1 MAFRK
6 RRGDGKRRE
15 SWSSSGFR
23 MFHFQQQ
30 HPHSP
35 SIVTLPRAAAYIH
48 HRSDVRPRRL
58 RPSFLHRSLGAR
70 VRGRDPLRTFHLCV
84 TFDVSSL
91 RLSSEV
97 GFKQWIEKAID
108 SPDPS
113 VREEETSFCLQNVNA
128 VIALIKFDTAAAPF
142 EVAGVSSSG
151 EKE

>member
-1 MAFRK
+1 MSA
-6 RRGDGKRRE
+6 
-15 SWSSSGFR
+15 
-23 MFHFQQQ
+23 
-30 HPHSP
+30 P
-35 SIVTLPRAAAYIH
+35 
-48 HRSDVRPRRL
+48 
-58 RPSFLHRSLGAR
+58 
-70 VRGRDPLRTFHLCV
+70 
-84 TFDVSSL
+84 SL

-151 EKE
+151 EKEEVLRIGSSAQGSQGPSRERESAFAFHPALLQFIEVRLESSTLKTR

>member
-1 MAFRK
+1 MVVVGISDVPFPAAASTLTP
-6 RRGDGKRRE
+6 D
-15 SWSSSGFR
+15 
-23 MFHFQQQ
+23 
-30 HPHSP
+30 PPP
-35 SIVTLPRAAAYIH
+35 SIVTLPRARHTSTIDLMSAI
-48 HRSDVRPRRL
+48 
-58 RPSFLHRSLGAR
+58 PSFLHRSLGAR